1 MGISEKNQRK
11 LFKLF
16 GFIDETESKNTSGI
30 GLGLM
35 ISDKLVTE
43 FGGKFDLSSEE
54 GVGSTFSFTIK
65 LESLKD
71 MEKKKSSFDG
81 EQHADDHNLV
91 FNWVPVK
98 KNNFQVKYASVKQKE
113 EKKTMKNNESK

>member
-16 GFIDETESKNTSGI
+16 GFIDESESKNTSGI

-43 FGGKFDLSSEE
+43 FGGKFDLNSEE

-65 LESLKD
+65 LESLKN
-71 MEKKKSSFDG
+71 MEKKSKSSDG
-81 EQHADDHNLV
+81 GWHADSQNLM
-91 FNWVPVK
+91 FNWIPVTK
-98 KNNFQVKYASVKQKE
+98 
-113 EKKTMKNNESK
+113 

>member
-35 ISDKLVTE
+35 ISDKLVNE
-43 FGGKFDLSSEE
+43 FGGKFDLNSEE

-65 LESLKD
+65 LESAKD
-71 MEKKKSSFDG
+71 MEKKSKSTSG
-81 EQHADDHNLV
+81 EWHADSHNLM
-91 FNWVPVK
+91 FNWIPLK
-98 KNNFQVKYASVKQKE
+98 KNNYKVKYFNIME
-113 EKKTMKNNESK
+113 

>member
-43 FGGKFDLSSEE
+43 FGGKFDLNSEE
-54 GVGSTFSFTIK
+54 GVGSIFSFTIK
-65 LESLKD
+65 LESAKD
-71 MEKKKSSFDG
+71 MEKKSKSTSG
-81 EQHADDHNLV
+81 EWHADSHNLM
-91 FNWVPVK
+91 FNWVPRN
-98 KNNFQVKYASVKQKE
+98 KNNYKVKY
-113 EKKTMKNNESK
+113 SKIIE

>member
-1 MGISEKNQRK
+1 MQDTGMGISEKNQRK

-16 GFIDETESKNTSGI
+16 GFIDETVEKNTNGI

-43 FGGKFDLSSEE
+43 FDGKFDLVSEE

-65 LESLKD
+65 LES
-71 MEKKKSSFDG
+71 
-81 EQHADDHNLV
+81 
-91 FNWVPVK
+91 
-98 KNNFQVKYASVKQKE
+98 QKE
-113 EKKTMKNNESK
+113 IDQKAK

>member
-43 FGGKFDLSSEE
+43 FGGKFDLNSEE

-71 MEKKKSSFDG
+71 MEKKSKSTDG
-81 EQHADDHNLV
+81 GLYADSQNLM
-91 FNWVPVK
+91 FNWIPVTK
-98 KNNFQVKYASVKQKE
+98 
-113 EKKTMKNNESK
+113 

>member
-43 FGGKFDLSSEE
+43 FGGKFDLNSEE

-71 MEKKKSSFDG
+71 MEKKSKSTDG
-81 EQHADDHNLV
+81 GLCADSQNLM
-91 FNWVPVK
+91 FNWIPVTK
-98 KNNFQVKYASVKQKE
+98 
-113 EKKTMKNNESK
+113 